1 MARILIKIKF
11 LRMILFYDQ
20 FYKICAE
27 QDAIVST
34 STRERKFFEECKE
47 KKH

>member
-1 MARILIKIKF
+1 MAHILTKIKF
-11 LRMILFYDQ
+11 LHMIVFNDQ

-34 STRERKFFEECKE
+34 SIKKRNFFEECKE